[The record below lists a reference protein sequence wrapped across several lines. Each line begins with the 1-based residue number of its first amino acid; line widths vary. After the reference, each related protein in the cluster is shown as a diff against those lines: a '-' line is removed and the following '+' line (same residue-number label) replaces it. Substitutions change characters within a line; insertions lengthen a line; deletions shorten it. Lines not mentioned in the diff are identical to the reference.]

1 MNTKLDLLLPYQN
14 KWVALSPDSTKVIA
28 TGNTYK
34 EVDNLLKRKKIED
47 VVLSFILPFD
57 TSYSPNGKKF
67 H

>member
-1 MNTKLDLLLPYQN
+1 MITKLDLLLPYEN
-14 KWVALSPDSTKVIA
+14 KWVALTPDNSKVVA
-28 TGNTYK
+28 YGNTYK
-34 EVDNLLKRKKIED
+34 EVDNLLKRKKIGD